1 MAKTLEKPLWEQY
14 KDALNFYEMF
24 KAIARGYEREAEHLK
39 KRMEKEKEK
48 KDGTRAK
55 FSQADSFRGNNGC
68 VSYRD

>member
-48 KDGTRAK
+48 E
-55 FSQADSFRGNNGC
+55 
-68 VSYRD
+68 